1 MPPSSVLSAS
11 ASPKA
16 TSSPSHSAESS
27 LSTTPKVSSP
37 LNPAHSPRGMPPL
50 SLPEEDDDD
59 DLDGYPEPPTGQTRG
74 VAQSLPK
81 KPLAASG
88 SSSPSPVVRV
98 TSSPAST
105 TTALPGDRQEGRLA
119 SLFSPRQRSRS
130 PSGRI
135 NDNVWRKKVNETD
148 TPPSVPRPLDSS
160 PASSWWGERSAN
172 AKSWEDPPKKRKNI
186 SEEETKAWNH
196 TKERVSVAIKSV
208 LDVTLDVAH
217 ELLSVGSDFLE
228 FAPIPGL
235 SPAARALLEIWD
247 AMQSVDLNTLSCLRL
262 TERCAETLI
271 AVRQEVHGAGNSVAQ
286 ELQGPLNKLQE
297 AFDSVRRLLVKEA
310 HRPFIKRYLKRDEIM
325 RDIAQCDADIRA
337 ALDMFNL
344 SVSIRIL
351 KQTQESERKRYADTQ
366 ALMAA
371 MLSQKQEAAPSN
383 ALMLSGIT
391 EETASPPQSPQSGA
405 SKEPA
410 VSIEG
415 VSQMSADQLQ
425 AAIASLQLA
434 QNASDRAQDSENLRQ
449 LMRLALHTTRDADI
463 MDILQIKRQDMPE
476 AIKTLQR
483 ALERVCDRD
492 RDVENPPSVAPAP
505 APTTKP
511 PLYKRFSILKD
522 DKARAAQKRA
532 GTFDSTSSGSG
543 SLGAGKGDTL
553 DREFLESGIEA
564 LVRMSRGFETNL
576 PSWTITKYEVDRDQ
590 KIGIGFFSDVYKG
603 TWRNRTVAIKVL
615 ADTTPRELFK
625 REVAIWKTL
634 KHPNVLE
641 LFGASSTTGDPP
653 WFFVSP
659 YEKNGSLN
667 EFLKRIQSQA
677 RSSGSS
683 FGSRKSPL
691 LHGGSLPPVPGPART
706 ERQATF
712 PIWQGVN
719 SDQLGQPR
727 GKSPARDA
735 EYKRSRDL
743 HRFIYEIAKGMEYL
757 HSQNVHHGDLKAAN
771 VLVDNN
777 LRCVI
782 SDFGQSEMKSEAF
795 SISGATP
802 PRRPF
807 LLAAFSPS
815 DLLCADGTLR
825 WQAPELMRGTLPHL
839 TKEMDVYSYAVLCV
853 EVLNWGTLPWAYT
866 DDFAVRR
873 LVLDENER
881 PSLPVGSRYVTP
893 GLQDLVR
900 VCWDKD
906 PAKRPP
912 FSDIVVRMK
921 AVRRAAGDIPLDD
934 LSSPRITELPEL
946 DDEFPH
952 RPSPDIRPIALPS
965 DDTPLQQAAS
975 EDATDRLPHR
985 ETSVPTT
992 EIKFPEPY
1000 IYTPTVSRQSTVL
1013 VSPTSESSE
1022 GSRSSNEIPPTPIYN
1037 THTSP
1042 PPESDIITQIRDER
1056 RYRMI
1061 LTHDYNPSLVLPL
1074 WEPSPVDLGAVG
1086 YLAKPRGAFI
1096 TLFNALHPNRSP
1108 LEAVRA
1114 LPRID
1119 GYGRVNNESQRSM
1132 KRNQLLDTIMGLLT
1146 LKKND
1151 GTFPQPVS
1159 RRYSFPLKAGHK
1171 AAFLCAE
1178 STEYRYMISEEGQ
1191 QLDSPK
1197 RWFKANVDNIMKIFG
1212 AQHQIQREELFL
1224 VVGILR
1230 ASDYALFVSH
1240 NHPEGHRVGWQ
1251 AHFNVF
1257 ASPKNGRPWGIFTT
1271 DSVYDGAGPSGDA
1284 PDESLRQSAS
1294 KVSAHNKGS
1303 WDTVL
1308 LARLRFKP
1316 DVGVMR
1322 FPISFLGLVALAT
1335 LSLANPGTNFRDVI
1349 KDLNVLRET
1358 AGSLEGHAHNSDLA
1372 GMIKDKNAI
1381 IEGLDRI
1388 ANDAKAAKG
1397 FTSTE
1402 ASEVLDAI
1410 RPLSQEM
1417 IHLAS
1422 EVIAVKDNIPSFLHG
1437 TIASDLG
1444 DIITHARA
1452 AGDALAI
1459 LTLPKPDKKH
1469 EAVRIYGDIAS
1480 ALNGAVKVF
1489 SS

>member
-1 MPPSSVLSAS
+1 MPPSSALSAS

-16 TSSPSHSAESS
+16 PSSPSHSTESS
-27 LSTTPKVSSP
+27 LSTTPRVSSP
-37 LNPAHSPRGMPPL
+37 LNPASSPRGMPRLP
-50 SLPEEDDDD
+50 LPEEGDD
-59 DLDGYPEPPTGQTRG
+59 DLDGYPEPPSGQPRG
-74 VAQSLPK
+74 ATQSLPK
-81 KPLAASG
+81 KPLSASG

-98 TSSPAST
+98 TSSPSST
-105 TTALPGDRQEGRLA
+105 TTALPGDRQEGRLS

-186 SEEETKAWNH
+186 SEEETEAWNH
-196 TKERVSVAIKSV
+196 TEERVSVAVKSV
-208 LDVTLDVAH
+208 LNITLDVAH
-217 ELLSVGSDFLE
+217 ELLIIGGDFLE
-228 FAPIPGL
+228 LAPIPGL

-247 AMQSVDLNTLSCLRL
+247 AMQNVDLNTLSCLRL

-271 AVRQEVHGAGNSVAQ
+271 AVREEVHGAGSSVVQ

-366 ALMAA
+366 ALIAA

-391 EETASPPQSPQSGA
+391 EETASPPESPQFGA
-405 SKEPA
+405 SKPA
-410 VSIEG
+410 VSTEG
-415 VSQMSADQLQ
+415 VSQMSADQLR

-492 RDVENPPSVAPAP
+492 RDVENPPSVAPT
-505 APTTKP
+505 PTPTNKP

-522 DKARAAQKRA
+522 DKAISAQKRV

-543 SLGAGKGDTL
+543 SLGAAKGDTL

-615 ADTTPRELFK
+615 ADTTPRELF
-625 REVAIWKTL
+625 RHEVAIWKTL

-727 GKSPARDA
+727 GKSPVRDA

-795 SISGATP
+795 SISGAAP
-802 PRRPF
+802 PH
-807 LLAAFSPS
+807 
-815 DLLCADGTLR
+815 GTLR

-912 FSDIVVRMK
+912 FSDIVIRMK
-921 AVRRAAGDIPLDD
+921 AVRKAAGDIPLDD

-965 DDTPLQQAAS
+965 DDTPLQQAA
-975 EDATDRLPHR
+975 TDSLPYSFRLLRKALRGR
-985 ETSVPTT
+985 EAAMKCPLHQST
-992 EIKFPEPY
+992 
-1000 IYTPTVSRQSTVL
+1000 TPTPLLRQKV
-1013 VSPTSESSE
+1013 
-1022 GSRSSNEIPPTPIYN
+1022 
-1037 THTSP
+1037 
-1042 PPESDIITQIRDER
+1042 
-1056 RYRMI
+1056 
-1061 LTHDYNPSLVLPL
+1061 
-1074 WEPSPVDLGAVG
+1074 
-1086 YLAKPRGAFI
+1086 
-1096 TLFNALHPNRSP
+1096 TL
-1108 LEAVRA
+1108 
-1114 LPRID
+1114 
-1119 GYGRVNNESQRSM
+1119 
-1132 KRNQLLDTIMGLLT
+1132 
-1146 LKKND
+1146 
-1151 GTFPQPVS
+1151 
-1159 RRYSFPLKAGHK
+1159 
-1171 AAFLCAE
+1171 
-1178 STEYRYMISEEGQ
+1178 
-1191 QLDSPK
+1191 SPK
-1197 RWFKANVDNIMKIFG
+1197 FEM
-1212 AQHQIQREELFL
+1212 RE
-1224 VVGILR
+1224 
-1230 ASDYALFVSH
+1230 
-1240 NHPEGHRVGWQ
+1240 
-1251 AHFNVF
+1251 
-1257 ASPKNGRPWGIFTT
+1257 
-1271 DSVYDGAGPSGDA
+1271 
-1284 PDESLRQSAS
+1284 
-1294 KVSAHNKGS
+1294 
-1303 WDTVL
+1303 DT
-1308 LARLRFKP
+1308 
-1316 DVGVMR
+1316 G
-1322 FPISFLGLVALAT
+1322 
-1335 LSLANPGTNFRDVI
+1335 
-1349 KDLNVLRET
+1349 
-1358 AGSLEGHAHNSDLA
+1358 
-1372 GMIKDKNAI
+1372 
-1381 IEGLDRI
+1381 
-1388 ANDAKAAKG
+1388 
-1397 FTSTE
+1397 
-1402 ASEVLDAI
+1402 
-1410 RPLSQEM
+1410 
-1417 IHLAS
+1417 
-1422 EVIAVKDNIPSFLHG
+1422 
-1437 TIASDLG
+1437 
-1444 DIITHARA
+1444 
-1452 AGDALAI
+1452 
-1459 LTLPKPDKKH
+1459 
-1469 EAVRIYGDIAS
+1469 
-1480 ALNGAVKVF
+1480 
-1489 SS
+1489 